1 MFSCPLPIHDDSCI
15 RLAHGGG
22 GELTERLIRTLFL
35 PALGESGEPPHD
47 STVLPQPG
55 SRIAL
60 TTDAFVVHP
69 AEFPG
74 GDIGSLAVHGTV
86 NDLAMSGARPLA
98 MTAAF
103 ILEEG
108 LEREV
113 LERLARSM
121 GNAARQAGVTLV
133 AGDTKVVERGKG
145 DGLYIAA
152 TGLGLVEHGQNI
164 GPASIRPGD
173 AVLLSGDVG
182 RHGATIMNARAG
194 IGLGGELESDSA
206 NVWPTVER
214 LLEAGIEL
222 HCLRDVTRG
231 GLAMTLNEL
240 AEDSNTGI
248 VLAEESIPLS
258 APVQSAC
265 ALLGLDPLQAACEGR
280 FIAIVPEENA
290 ARTLELLRK
299 DRTEAARIGT
309 VGERETAPLLIDGL
323 FGVRRVLPKPLGEQL
338 PRIC

>member
-1 MFSCPLPIHDDSCI
+1 MLTCPLPHHDDSRI

-22 GELTERLIRTLFL
+22 GELTEQLIRNLFL
-35 PALGESGEPPHD
+35 PALGAPGALPHD

-108 LEREV
+108 LERA
-113 LERLARSM
+113 LLQRLARSM
-121 GNAARQAGVTLV
+121 GEAARRAGIALV

-152 TGLGLVEHGQNI
+152 TGLGLVEHDLAI

-173 AVLLSGDVG
+173 SVLVSGDLG

-194 IGLGGELESDSA
+194 IGLTGMLESDSA
-206 NVWPTVER
+206 DVWPTVDR
-214 LLEAGIEL
+214 LLRAGIAL

-240 AEDSNTGI
+240 AEDSETAI
-248 VLAEESIPLS
+248 VLDEESIPIPE
-258 APVQSAC
+258 PVQSSC

-280 FIAIVPEENA
+280 FIAIVPEADA
-290 ARTLELLRK
+290 ARTLELLRQE
-299 DRTEAARIGT
+299 RPEAALIGT